1 MMDEK
6 RVRQVLLN
14 LLGNA
19 VKFTDNGN
27 IALRV
32 TCTPRENAHVQIGFE
47 VADTGVGMSKD
58 QLETIFQPFEQVG
71 DLERRFGGTGLG
83 LAISRQLVRMMNSD
97 VRVVSRSGEGS
108 RFSFDLLTP
117 LVEVDIALRTA
128 SAGFPVIR
136 DRSERY

>member
-47 VADTGVGMSKD
+47 VADTG
-58 QLETIFQPFEQVG
+58 
-71 DLERRFGGTGLG
+71 
-83 LAISRQLVRMMNSD
+83 LA
-97 VRVVSRSGEGS
+97 
-108 RFSFDLLTP
+108 
-117 LVEVDIALRTA
+117 
-128 SAGFPVIR
+128 
-136 DRSERY
+136 